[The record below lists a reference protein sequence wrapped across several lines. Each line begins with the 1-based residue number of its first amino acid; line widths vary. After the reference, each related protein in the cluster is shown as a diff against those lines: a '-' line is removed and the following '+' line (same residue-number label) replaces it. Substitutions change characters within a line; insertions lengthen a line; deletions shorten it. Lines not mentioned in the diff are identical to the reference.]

1 MAYQKMEAWSTP
13 EGLEILRGL
22 ARRGLS
28 DEDIAKS
35 IGINKTT
42 LYRWKAKSADI
53 SNALRD
59 GKLTAD
65 LTVESALFKK
75 ATGFTVT
82 DTKTTSFLDKET
94 GELVEGKSE
103 VTTKHILPD
112 TLAIMFWLKN
122 RRPDL
127 WKDKVQEQGDTTET
141 QLNTYLNK
149 LSDVI
154 KSSNPTGTVGNTDTN
169 PDTNTDTN
177 TDTDTDTNPDTKSS
191 TSKGDADADTT

>member
-1 MAYQKMEAWSTP
+1 MAWNKAEAWTTP
-13 EGLEILRGL
+13 EGLETLRGL

-28 DEDIAKS
+28 DEDIAKA
-35 IGINKTT
+35 INVNRSTI
-42 LYRWKAKSADI
+42 YAWKKSYPEI
-53 SNALRD
+53 SNALKE
-59 GKLTAD
+59 GKLVAD
-65 LTVESALFKK
+65 LAVESALFKK

-94 GELVEGKSE
+94 GELVEGKAE
-103 VTTKHILPD
+103 VTTKHVLPD

-141 QLNTYLNK
+141 QLNTYLTK

-154 KSSNPTGTVGNTDTN
+154 KSSNPITTVGNIDTDTN
-169 PDTNTDTN
+169 PDTNPNTN
-177 TDTDTDTNPDTKSS
+177 PDTNPDTKSND
-191 TSKGDADADTT
+191 KGDADADTT

>member
-1 MAYQKMEAWSTP
+1 MAKVDAWLTP
-13 EGLEILRGL
+13 DGLETLRGL

-28 DEDIAKS
+28 DEDIAKA
-35 IGINKTT
+35 INVNRSTI
-42 LYRWKAKSADI
+42 YDWKKKYPTFAE
-53 SNALRD
+53 ALRD
-59 GKLTAD
+59 GKLVAD
-65 LTVESALFKK
+65 LAVESALFKK

-127 WKDKVQEQGDTTET
+127 WKDKIVEQGDTAET
-141 QLNTYLNK
+141 QLNTYLSK

-154 KSSNPTGTVGNTDTN
+154 KSSNPTAIVGN
-169 PDTNTDTN
+169 PDADTDTN
-177 TDTDTDTNPDTKSS
+177 TDA
-191 TSKGDADADTT
+191 KGDADADTT